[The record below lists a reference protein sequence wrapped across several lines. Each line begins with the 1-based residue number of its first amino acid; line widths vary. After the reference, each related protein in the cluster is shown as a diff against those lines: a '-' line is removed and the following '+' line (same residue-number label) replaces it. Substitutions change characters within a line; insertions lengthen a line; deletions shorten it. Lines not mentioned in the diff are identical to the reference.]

1 MGQSIAQ
8 CQTSDGE
15 DKYSNGPCS
24 YCNNCKFNTF
34 DKGLQ
39 FCPQCGN
46 RLVSRFEYFNR
57 YNMEPQNRNAQYHT
71 GNGGARPSIQQYNN
85 GGPLARPNEAA
96 RQGENPE
103 LEALR
108 REIEQ
113 LKSQKALPPLDAQ
126 EGSAKEE
133 TTPYE
138 KLRSEI
144 AILKVKNAEYKS
156 KLDDAEGKLQ
166 AGGNGEVGE
175 LGEKLLEVEGMLREV
190 TGKLGE
196 AEGRATEAEGKLT
209 EVEGKLSETEG
220 RLAET
225 EGKLSETEEKLNEVE
240 GQLGEAETKL
250 KDSEARNVKAMEK
263 HKEMEGEME
272 NLESSQKEKMKK
284 LKNNMDDLEE
294 ALEDAN
300 REKIKLSRRFE
311 SLETENNEMQET
323 LDKTRAAC
331 KKAED
336 ESFQNQ
342 LELSKSE
349 KKLMEKQSELS
360 QLEEKFQL
368 LESNSEQ
375 QRVKLEAELSKIKS
389 EIDVVQEEKDATDLK
404 MKKLTRKSAEFELMI
419 EELND
424 SLKKKDASIEELQMQ
439 ATVVEQQKAQIRA
452 LTSEVDTLKV
462 VEQEYTKRASEYV
475 QKEVLDQATQE
486 AERNARVT
494 ELETK
499 NQELQD
505 KVVNLERHLKFHKG
519 EEEKLS
525 SEVEQLQG
533 KVQEFRKEKFEVQ
546 DKLDELE
553 HELTRLKKQNA
564 QLEEDIKVAEAA
576 AADRNSARSENVHSM
591 EEQITTL
598 KKSLQEAETKVFD
611 AELNLKKAE
620 RLLEEAKEESENA
633 KEEHQ
638 KTVAKVELSTTRIAE
653 LEASQISREAKSA
666 QLQSDLEENKKHI
679 EELQNQND
687 QLNAEVKRLQG
698 LEDTVTE
705 TNMELHRLQGV
716 EKEFKELTQ
725 LKDKFEQT
733 EKGQLMEENMI
744 FQRQIAE
751 GRKRLNQLQDENI
764 RLKSS
769 TSIVLNEMNNTHLQ
783 PSPRGPSKK
792 HRDVV
797 IDASDSEDGSQSL
810 PLHTDSYRR
819 GSEHVLTP
827 DVVDMLSPSTS
838 ATLGAEMAQQMAS
851 LYQNLDAKGL
861 TKELP
866 MTNPMEKTKSW
877 IAESK
882 KVTVESD
889 IDDDD
894 DGLGLQVTTE
904 SNVQWE
910 HASNIFNSD
919 LEEVKSDEELPSVS
933 INPAN

>member
-1 MGQSIAQ
+1 MGQSISQ

-34 DKGLQ
+34 DNGLQ

-57 YNMEPQNRNAQYHT
+57 YNMEPQARTANY
-71 GNGGARPSIQQYNN
+71 GGARPSIQQYNN

-113 LKSQKALPPLDAQ
+113 LKNQKALPSLDAQ
-126 EGSAKEE
+126 EGSAKQE

-144 AILKVKNAEYKS
+144 AILKVK
-156 KLDDAEGKLQ
+156 
-166 AGGNGEVGE
+166 
-175 LGEKLLEVEGMLREV
+175 
-190 TGKLGE
+190 
-196 AEGRATEAEGKLT
+196 
-209 EVEGKLSETEG
+209 
-220 RLAET
+220 
-225 EGKLSETEEKLNEVE
+225 
-240 GQLGEAETKL
+240 
-250 KDSEARNVKAMEK
+250 
-263 HKEMEGEME
+263 
-272 NLESSQKEKMKK
+272 
-284 LKNNMDDLEE
+284 
-294 ALEDAN
+294 
-300 REKIKLSRRFE
+300 
-311 SLETENNEMQET
+311 
-323 LDKTRAAC
+323 
-331 KKAED
+331 
-336 ESFQNQ
+336 
-342 LELSKSE
+342 
-349 KKLMEKQSELS
+349 
-360 QLEEKFQL
+360 
-368 LESNSEQ
+368 
-375 QRVKLEAELSKIKS
+375 
-389 EIDVVQEEKDATDLK
+389 
-404 MKKLTRKSAEFELMI
+404 
-419 EELND
+419 
-424 SLKKKDASIEELQMQ
+424 
-439 ATVVEQQKAQIRA
+439 
-452 LTSEVDTLKV
+452 
-462 VEQEYTKRASEYV
+462 
-475 QKEVLDQATQE
+475 
-486 AERNARVT
+486 NARVT

-716 EKEFKELTQ
+716 EKEFKELTE

-866 MTNPMEKTKSW
+866 PMTNPIEKTKSW
-877 IAESK
+877 IQESK
-882 KVTVESD
+882 NVTVESD
-889 IDDDD
+889 IDDD

-919 LEEVKSDEELPSVS
+919 REEVKSDEELPTVS